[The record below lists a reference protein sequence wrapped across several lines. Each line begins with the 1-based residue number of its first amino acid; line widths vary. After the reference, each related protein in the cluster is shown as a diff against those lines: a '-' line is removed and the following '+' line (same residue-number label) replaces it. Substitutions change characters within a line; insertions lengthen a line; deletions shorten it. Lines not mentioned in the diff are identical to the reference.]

1 METEVQEREE
11 ELVEQEIVRTSYWE
25 LPKESLEGWQPYS
38 AVVDHSLFYGPDIA
52 YAGGKGLSLHKDL
65 MGGIH
70 GARGAGKSEFLS
82 FLLAKK
88 MRSGKSVW
96 TNYPIAFYVR
106 EPNGGLTPYESHP
119 LDFDKFYSFSREVR
133 NGAVGITELQYY
145 VEART
150 SGRQQNR
157 IMTYQ
162 IMQLRKTALSFLY
175 DVQDRG
181 WVDKRFG
188 WSNDFDI
195 ECADIAK
202 MTYDRSSVR
211 DFPIGAVERGAL
223 REGAYVRFHLE
234 DTSGVLTGTPF
245 KKNQKQYGPYQF
257 AGWNFWNIYPTHFLV
272 DVYEAV
278 HSYKKATEKAGEMDA
293 LAEALE
299 KSIEQFL
306 TEGTYE
312 VPAPELWESVR
323 CVLNNDFKTPI
334 AGKLMASWGIPSRV
348 LGGGKYRGKLGYNIG
363 ALLEEKPA

>member
-1 METEVQEREE
+1 MVTEFIEQE
-11 ELVEQEIVRTSYWE
+11 ELAESEIIKTLNWE

-38 AVVDHSLFYGPDIA
+38 AIIDPRLFLGPDIA

-70 GARGAGKSEFLS
+70 GARGAGKTEFLTY
-82 FLLAKK
+82 LLAKK

-106 EPNGGLTPYESHP
+106 ELNGELTPYESHP

-202 MTYDRSSVR
+202 MSYDRSSVC
-211 DFPIGAVERGAL
+211 DFPSVALEHGAL
-223 REGAYVRFHLE
+223 REGAYVRLRLE
-234 DTSGVLTGTPF
+234 DTSGVLTGKPF
-245 KKNQKQYGPYQF
+245 KKSPKQYGPYQF
-257 AGWNFWNIYPTHFLV
+257 AGWNFWNIYPTHFIV

-278 HSYKKATEKAGEMDA
+278 HSYKKATEKTGEMDA
-293 LAEALE
+293 LAGALE
-299 KSIEQFL
+299 SAVDQFL
-306 TEGTYE
+306 TEGISE
-312 VPAPELWESVR
+312 VPAPDLWKRTRIILER
-323 CVLNNDFKTPI
+323 DFNTAI
-334 AGKLMASWGIPSRV
+334 AGKMMAGWGITSRV
-348 LGGGKYRGKLGYNIG
+348 LGGGKNRGKLGYNIG
-363 ALLEEKPA
+363 ALVEEKPT